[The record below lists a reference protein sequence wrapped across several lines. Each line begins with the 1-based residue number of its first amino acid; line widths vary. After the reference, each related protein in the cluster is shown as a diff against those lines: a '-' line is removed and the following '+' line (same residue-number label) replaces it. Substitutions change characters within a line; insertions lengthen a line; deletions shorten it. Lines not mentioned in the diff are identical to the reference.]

1 MSPVF
6 EVRCDSCGIR
16 KELVLAEPPERAL
29 PCMMCQGYMH
39 RTWQAPSIG
48 RGSSGGPG
56 GGGGGSGAAAS
67 TEMSNKNVVAAAA
80 EANAKKAAKDKAAAE
95 ALKPEP
101 QTAKEKVLAE
111 LEKISRLPAASSYAQ
126 HRHRVCVRA
135 LELIAAAREASAQG
149 QQSVPDDELS
159 ALLNML
165 SL

>member
-1 MSPVF
+1 MSGQTLHPLFSTAFPASAFQQHANPGDMDDMGGMGGMGGMEVESAMDGTVF
-6 EVRCDSCGIR
+6 R
-16 KELVLAEPPERAL
+16 
-29 PCMMCQGYMH
+29 
-39 RTWQAPSIG
+39 
-48 RGSSGGPG
+48 SSPWE
-56 GGGGGSGAAAS
+56 S
-67 TEMSNKNVVAAAA
+67 TAMTSEFA
-80 EANAKKAAKDKAAAE
+80 EA
-95 ALKPEP
+95 
-101 QTAKEKVLAE
+101 KVLAE